1 MKRLAANFL
10 YCYRS
15 IVKMAAIFFF
25 GLGAVI
31 MGVLIMPPLRLLV
44 HPVDR
49 FKQASRIILFMAFRL
64 FVAALSVFGG
74 IRLTVDDRKRCRA
87 MRSKVVAANHPS
99 LLDVVILLSLF
110 PNADCIVNGSL
121 SKSPLTWVIHQLYI
135 VNSLDFNALMEK
147 CRQSLA
153 SGTNI
158 LIFPEGTRTP
168 HSGTV
173 PFKRG
178 AARIAW
184 EADAD
189 IQPLYIGGNEK
200 YGLGKHDPLFSY
212 NKDDVYRYNLVLLAP
227 IPVQE
232 YKELEPQIAARRMTE
247 QLHAQLAAEAL
258 RRDGRP
264 L

>member
-1 MKRLAANFL
+1 MRRLAANLL

-15 IVKMAAIFFF
+15 LVKMTAIFCF

-31 MGVLIMPPLRLLV
+31 MGVLVMPPLSLLV

-49 FKQASRIILFMAFRL
+49 FKRVSRYIIFLSFRL
-64 FVAALSVFGG
+64 FVAVLSLCGG
-74 IRLTVDDRKRCRA
+74 IHLTVSDRARCRT
-87 MRSKVVAANHPS
+87 MRSMVVAANHPS

-110 PNADCIVNGSL
+110 PNADCIVNGAL
-121 SKSPLTWVIHQLYI
+121 SRSPLTWVIRRLYI
-135 VNSLDFNALMEK
+135 VNSLDFDALMEK

-153 SGTNI
+153 TGANL

-168 HSGTV
+168 HGGTV
-173 PFKRG
+173 PFRRG
-178 AARIAW
+178 AARIAF
-184 EADAD
+184 EAGAD

-212 NKDDVYRYNLVLLAP
+212 SKGEIYRYDLVLLP
-227 IPVQE
+227 PVRVQD

-247 QLHAQLAAEAL
+247 RLHELLAGEAL
-258 RRDGRP
+258 RRDARI